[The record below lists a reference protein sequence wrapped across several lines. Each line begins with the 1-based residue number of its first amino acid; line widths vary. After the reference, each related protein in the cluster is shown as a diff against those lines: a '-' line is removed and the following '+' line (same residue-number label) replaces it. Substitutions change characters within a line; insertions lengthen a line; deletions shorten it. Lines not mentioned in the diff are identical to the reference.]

1 MSRLV
6 LVHGAFSGAWCW
18 EPVRRGLEAAGHTV
32 ESLDLPGSGYDRT
45 PAAEVTLDSYAQ
57 RVCEVLADGA
67 PAVLIGHSMGGMAIT
82 QAAARIPEQ
91 VTDLIYVSAFLPVDG
106 ESLLELTHRPEAA
119 GDQIQANMVLDG
131 DPPVTATLPDA
142 AARVAVYGSCDDDA
156 AAWAMRHRRPQALA
170 PMGQPFRVVPD
181 CEEAFTALPRRYVVC
196 LQDRC
201 IMPAMQRFMLERAGC
216 EPVIEINTD
225 HAPFLSTTEELVGA
239 LNRLTALVAR

>member
-1 MSRLV
+1 LV

-18 EPVRRGLEAAGHTV
+18 EPVRPGLEAAGHAV
-32 ESLDLPGSGYDRT
+32 ETLDLPGSGEDRT
-45 PAAEVTLDSYAQ
+45 PASDVTLDSYAQ
-57 RVCEVLADGA
+57 RICEVLADGP
-67 PAVLIGHSMGGMAIT
+67 PAVLVGHSMGGMAIT
-82 QAAARIPEQ
+82 QAAARMPEQ
-91 VTDLIYVSAFLPVDG
+91 VTELVYVSAFLPVDG

-131 DPPVTATLPDA
+131 DPPLTSTLPDE

-156 AAWAMRHRRPQALA
+156 AAWALQHRRPQPLA
-170 PMGQPFRVVPD
+170 PMGQPFRVQSD
-181 CEEAFTALPRRYVVC
+181 REEAFTALPRRYVVC

-225 HAPFLSTTEELVGA
+225 HAPFLSTSEELVSA
-239 LNRLTALVAR
+239 LDRLASLVAL